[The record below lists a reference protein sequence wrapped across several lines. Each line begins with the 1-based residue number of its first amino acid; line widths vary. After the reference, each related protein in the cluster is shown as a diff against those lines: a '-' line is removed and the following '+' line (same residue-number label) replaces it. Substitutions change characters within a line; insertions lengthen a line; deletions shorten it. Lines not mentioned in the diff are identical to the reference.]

1 MELQLSKCEGIRAD
15 RQFIDLKCL
24 PRITDKFNCLFKHEM
39 LMCGL
44 YRKPTIR
51 RTKQLPKQSVVHAV
65 VVRHPPPPP
74 MLGCV
79 SQEQCIGS
87 FHSFI
92 FEINKGDFIY

>member
-24 PRITDKFNCLFKHEM
+24 PRITDKFNCLFKHEL

-44 YRKPTIR
+44 ASQPTIR
-51 RTKQLPKQSVVHAV
+51 RTKQLTKQSVV
-65 VVRHPPPPP
+65 PPPP